1 MILQTERIILRRI
14 EASDKNAIFEY
25 CGNPNVARFT
35 TWEHHRT
42 LADSQVLIER
52 SLKNYERGLLDPLAI
67 VLKSNGRD
75 IVGTA
80 GCAVISEATKTAEIA
95 YALAEPLW
103 GKGLVTEACGELVN
117 YAFKT
122 LGMNRVQARCLPMN
136 IGSARVMEKLG
147 MKFEGRL
154 RQSMLVKGE
163 FQDIDV
169 WSILKS
175 EWLNE
180 SAPTH

>member
-1 MILQTERIILRRI
+1 MIFQTKRTILRQI
-14 EASDKNAIFEY
+14 EASDQAGIFEY

-35 TWEHHRT
+35 TWEQHRT
-42 LADSQVLIER
+42 HADSQVLIER
-52 SLKNYERGLLDPLAI
+52 ALKNYERGLLDPLAI
-67 VLKSNGRD
+67 TLKSMGNK

-80 GCAVISEATKTAEIA
+80 GCAVISQTTKTAEIA
-95 YALAEPLW
+95 YALAESLW
-103 GKGLVTEACGELVN
+103 GQGLITEACEGLVV

-154 RQSMLVKGE
+154 RESMLVKGE
-163 FQDIDV
+163 LQDIDV

-180 SAPTH
+180 SAPAQ